1 MTPSTTLRKALSDP
15 RLLGTILAGDSWFA
29 WRTSLFAAMGEELTE
44 EERAV
49 FRQLTGRDREP
60 DQIVEEFIAIVGRRG
75 GKTRAIS
82 AIGTYIGGLC
92 KHPALVRGERGIVLV
107 IAPDQRQADVCL
119 DYIEANFQQSPILR
133 QLIEARTARA
143 LRLTNHT
150 TSTAKPETSQV
161 PTRSICT

>member
-1 MTPSTTLRKALSDP
+1 
-15 RLLGTILAGDSWFA
+15 
-29 WRTSLFAAMGEELTE
+29 MGEELTE
-44 EERAV
+44 QERSL

-60 DQIVEEFIAIVGRRG
+60 DCMVEEFIAVVGRRG

-92 KHPALVRGERGIVLV
+92 RHPALVKGERGIVLI

-133 QLIEARTARA
+133 QLIETRTQRA
-143 LRLTNHT
+143 L
-150 TSTAKPETSQV
+150 K
-161 PTRSICT
+161 